1 MGTDA
6 SAHAVHAGGESDG
19 APPAQAPTED
29 VAEDVASAAAVA
41 SLLLGALA
49 ELLTGLDA
57 QQVSDLLAG
66 RARLA
71 VVPVT
76 PVEPAAPAQPGHAS
90 APVDPVRPAPASPT
104 HTARTQ
110 PPAAS
115 TGGHATGARRR
126 SRAAPDRSRSRSRP
140 ELPAGPALEELR
152 RSLRAAP
159 SREAAEQILD
169 GLGPFTVV
177 ALRELAAGLG
187 VTGVGSRDPRPA
199 VRRKIV
205 DGTVGQRLR
214 TEAIFG
220 GGF

>member
-1 MGTDA
+1 MR
-6 SAHAVHAGGESDG
+6 AVHATGEPGDTR
-19 APPAQAPTED
+19 PAQTPTEG
-29 VAEDVASAAAVA
+29 AASPAAVA

-49 ELLTGLDA
+49 ELLTGLDT
-57 QQVSDLLAG
+57 QQVSDLLKG

-76 PVEPAAPAQPGHAS
+76 PVEPAAPVRPEHAP
-90 APVDPVRPAPASPT
+90 APADPVRPVPAPPT
-104 HTARTQ
+104 DTARAQ

-115 TGGHATGARRR
+115 AGGRATRARRR
-126 SRAAPDRSRSRSRP
+126 SRAAEPDPGRSRP
-140 ELPAGPALEELR
+140 ELPSGPALEELR

-159 SREAAEQILD
+159 SRGAAEQILD
-169 GLGPFTVV
+169 DLGPFTVV

>member
-1 MGTDA
+1 MR
-6 SAHAVHAGGESDG
+6 AVHATGEPGDT
-19 APPAQAPTED
+19 PPAQAP
-29 VAEDVASAAAVA
+29 AEGAASPAAAA

-49 ELLTGLDA
+49 ELLTGLDT
-57 QQVSDLLAG
+57 QQVTDLLEG

-71 VVPVT
+71 VVPGT
-76 PVEPAAPAQPGHAS
+76 PGGPAGSARPEHDPVPA
-90 APVDPVRPAPASPT
+90 DPVRPALPPPT
-104 HTARTQ
+104 GTARAQ
-110 PPAAS
+110 PPAGSA
-115 TGGHATGARRR
+115 GGLATGVRRR
-126 SRAAPDRSRSRSRP
+126 SRAAERGPGRSRP
-140 ELPAGPALEELR
+140 ELPSGPALEELR

-159 SREAAEQILD
+159 SRGAAEQILD

>member
-6 SAHAVHAGGESDG
+6 SVRAVHATGEPGGTR
-19 APPAQAPTED
+19 PAQAP
-29 VAEDVASAAAVA
+29 AQAPSGPAAVA

-49 ELLTGLDA
+49 ELLTGLDT
-57 QQVSDLLAG
+57 QQVSDLLDG
-66 RARLA
+66 RARLT

-76 PVEPAAPAQPGHAS
+76 PVEPAAPARPRHAPTS
-90 APVDPVRPAPASPT
+90 ADPVRPAPAPPT
-104 HTARTQ
+104 GSAQ

-115 TGGHATGARRR
+115 AGGRVTGARRR
-126 SRAAPDRSRSRSRP
+126 SRAAEQGPGRSRP
-140 ELPAGPALEELR
+140 ELPSGPALEELR

-199 VRRKIV
+199 VRRRIV